1 MKNSEVIDKLITPPK
16 APKKRKKRMRL
27 PPGLG
32 SVHHINDGRN
42 RRKPYRARVP
52 SHVEI
57 NMENG
62 RAVQKYITI
71 GYYET
76 EVEAIEALMEYRKN
90 PYTLDASLS
99 TFADIFEEWKGKKYT
114 EISKS
119 GRAAYDAAFKNSEK
133 LHNMKMRDIRTAH
146 MEEIMQTIPFGFQ
159 VQTKLKTLW
168 GQLFKYAIERDV
180 IQKNYA
186 EFVKTR
192 DKDEGTKRTAIPAED
207 REKIWQA
214 ADAGNLSAELALIYL
229 YTGMRPSELLEVKKE
244 NVDLAARI
252 MVGGMK
258 TEAGKDRHIPLHKDI
273 IPFVERLM
281 QTAGEYLVM
290 RYDKDKPQ
298 KMSYTRFNLHHWQPL
313 IKKLGMEQY
322 TPHYAR
328 HTCATMLREAGV
340 AEDIRKLILGHA
352 SGDITD
358 RYTHISD
365 AMLVEAI
372 DMIPRRG

>member
-57 NMENG
+57 NMESG

-99 TFADIFEEWKGKKYT
+99 TFADIFEQWKEKKYP
-114 EISKS
+114 ELSKS
-119 GRAAYDAAFKNSEK
+119 AQAVYDAAFKNSEK

-146 MEEIMQTIPFGFQ
+146 MEEIMLNIPLGFQ

-168 GQLFKYAIERDV
+168 GQLFKYAIEHDV

-207 REKIWQA
+207 RGKIWQA
-214 ADAGNLSAELALIYL
+214 ADAGNRDAELALIYL

-258 TEAGKDRHIPLHKDI
+258 TEAGKNRHIPIHRDI
-273 IPFVERLM
+273 VPFIGRLM
-281 QTAGEYLVM
+281 QTEGDRLVM

-298 KMSYTRFNLHHWQPL
+298 AMAYNRFNIYHWQPL
-313 IKKLGMEQY
+313 MKKLGMEQY

-340 AEDIRKLILGHA
+340 ADDLRKLILGHA

-365 AMLVEAI
+365 SMLVEAI